1 MLRRQWKEDILAR
14 KRRSSQNEAREEK
27 MLLWDKEKE
36 KKPKEKRK
44 EIKRKRIDE
53 PEMQQNIEM
62 SPNNKEEIS
71 KLKCVGNTSLFY

>member
-1 MLRRQWKEDILAR
+1 
-14 KRRSSQNEAREEK
+14 

-36 KKPKEKRK
+36 EKPKEKRK
-44 EIKRKRIDE
+44 EMKKRIDK

-71 KLKCVGNTSLFY
+71 KLKCVGNISLSY